1 MSENSEQQSYGQLM
15 ESLVGERGR
24 FASDEDFRA
33 FVLDSVRR
41 FITDLR
47 VLDIE
52 IALRP
57 NHYDKSSTPTHS
69 SGRLYI

>member
-1 MSENSEQQSYGQLM
+1 MSENHDQQSYGQLM

-24 FASDEDFRA
+24 FTSDEDFRA

-47 VLDIE
+47 ALDIE

-57 NHYDKSSTPTHS
+57 NHYDKAAAPTNT

>member
-1 MSENSEQQSYGQLM
+1 M

-24 FASDEDFRA
+24 FTSDEDFRV

-47 VLDIE
+47 ALDIE

-57 NHYDKSSTPTHS
+57 NHYDKAAAPTNS
-69 SGRLYI
+69 SGRLYL

>member
-1 MSENSEQQSYGQLM
+1 M

-24 FASDEDFRA
+24 FASDEDFRT

-47 VLDIE
+47 ALDIE

-57 NHYDKSSTPTHS
+57 NHYDKSGAPTHTT
-69 SGRLYI
+69 GRLYI